1 MPTRGQFIEQI
12 QRQIYNGY
20 VSDDAEITS
29 SLINQYLNQAIGVA
43 AQKNYTDSLQL
54 DGIASVNNSFYTTF
68 SNLAITNEGDF
79 TYKITLPQVPV
90 ALGRNEG
97 VSTLQFKSVTN
108 PKLSHTA
115 IPLTTS
121 QVAYKENIRPI
132 QNKTTY
138 WSEGNFLY
146 AKSVVGLTAYTAT
159 VRMVSGGDSNDLDS
173 VLIIPEN
180 YIPIIVDYI
189 QKQLLFE
196 VKMPKDTSNDGSDD

>member
-20 VSDDAEITS
+20 VSDDADITS
-29 SLINQYLNQAIGVA
+29 NLINQYLNQAIGVA

-68 SNLAITNEGDF
+68 SGLAITNEGDF

-97 VSTLQFKSVTN
+97 VSTLQFKSGTN

-115 IPLTTS
+115 IPLTTN

-146 AKSVVGLTAYTAT
+146 AKSVVGLTNYTAT
-159 VRMVSGGDSNDLDS
+159 VRMISGGDSSDLDS

-189 QKQLLFE
+189 KGQLLFE
-196 VKMPKDTSNDGSDD
+196 KKMPQDNSNDGSDN

>member
-20 VSDDAEITS
+20 VSDDAEITTA
-29 SLINQYLNQAIGVA
+29 LINQYLNQAIGVA

-68 SNLAITNEGDF
+68 SGLAITNEGAGV
-79 TYKITLPQVPV
+79 YKITLPQVPV

-97 VSTLQFKSVTN
+97 VSTLQFKDGTN
-108 PKLSHTA
+108 PLLSHTA
-115 IPLTTS
+115 IPLTTN

-132 QNKTTY
+132 QNKTVY

-159 VRMVSGGDSNDLDS
+159 VRMISGGDSSNLDS

-196 VKMPKDTSNDGSDD
+196 KKMPQDNTNDGVDN